1 MGFARGVELT
11 MPRDPR
17 VLVNLDALEKLPAS
31 GRRRKEVVDFP
42 KALQKTENS
51 PFDFHVTD
59 PESDTLFLLS
69 LVAGYAIT
77 WWTDEPVIEIK
88 VLDIRPII

>member
-31 GRRRKEVVDFP
+31 GRRRKEVVDFL
-42 KALQKTENS
+42 KALQSTGNS
-51 PFDFHVTD
+51 PGDFHITD
-59 PESDTLFLLS
+59 PESHRPFQVS

-77 WWTDEPVIEIK
+77 WWTDHPVNEIK
-88 VLDIRPII
+88 VLDIRPLT